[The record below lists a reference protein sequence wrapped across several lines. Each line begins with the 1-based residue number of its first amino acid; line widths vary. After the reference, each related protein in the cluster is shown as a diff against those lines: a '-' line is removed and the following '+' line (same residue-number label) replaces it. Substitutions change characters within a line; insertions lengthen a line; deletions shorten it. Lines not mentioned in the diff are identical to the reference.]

1 MRGPG
6 AGFPAEILMVSGS
19 QCLFG
24 DAENMSSKTAHTTE
38 FRLVDRPIPRPVD
51 LIRLLAKGGLP
62 LTTARSVVERIA
74 TADIKGRYFHP
85 TDSVYIEI
93 APGPGTEARE
103 VADGLRVDL
112 DADGN
117 VIGFE
122 VDNASR
128 LGASLRDFIAAGA
141 TVEDL
146 VRAWAS
152 LERKRDEP
160 GEAKGPGASA
170 AAHDHHLGYL
180 AETEEILRR
189 AVKYAQE
196 RGSGS

>member
-1 MRGPG
+1 L
-6 AGFPAEILMVSGS
+6 AALK
-19 QCLFG
+19 
-24 DAENMSSKTAHTTE
+24 NMSSKIAHTTE
-38 FRLVDRPIPRPVD
+38 FRLVNRPLPRPVD

-62 LTTARSVVERIA
+62 LTMARSVVERLA
-74 TADIKGRYFHP
+74 TADIKGRYFRE

-93 APGPGTEARE
+93 APAPSAERREA
-103 VADGLRVDL
+103 ADGLNVDL

-117 VIGFE
+117 VIGFD

-128 LGASLRDFIAAGA
+128 LGALLRDFIAAGA

-152 LERKRDEP
+152 LERKRDDLDE
-160 GEAKGPGASA
+160 EKGRASA
-170 AAHDHHLGYL
+170 AAPGHHLGYL

-196 RGSGS
+196 RDSTSPGSPVNP